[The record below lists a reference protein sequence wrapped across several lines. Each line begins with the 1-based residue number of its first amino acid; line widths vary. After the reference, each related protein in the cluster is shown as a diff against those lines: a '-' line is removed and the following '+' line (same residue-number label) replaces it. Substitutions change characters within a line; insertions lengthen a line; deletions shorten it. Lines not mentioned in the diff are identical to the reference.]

1 MQILIREGTLQD
13 LPFLYEMLYEAVY
26 WRLSVNRPSP
36 QDGLTKPEIA
46 RLIDGWGRENDTV
59 MIAESVIGQPVGAA
73 WYRYWNDNNHS
84 YGYISDEIP
93 VLVLALRM
101 DWRRQG
107 IGSTLL
113 FTLKQQACEQRVKY
127 LSLSVEKDNP
137 AHNLF
142 FRHGFR
148 PVGQVGNNLT
158 MMASIMS

>member
-26 WRLSVNRPSP
+26 WRQSVNRPSP
-36 QDGLTKPEIA
+36 QQGLAKTEIA
-46 RLIDGWGRENDTV
+46 RLIDDWGRESDTA
-59 MIAESVIGQPVGAA
+59 MIAESVIGQPLGAT
-73 WYRYWNDNNHS
+73 WYRYWTDNNHS

-93 VLVLALRM
+93 VLVIAMCM

-113 FTLKQQACEQRVKY
+113 FTLKQKACEQGVKY

-142 FRHGFR
+142 IQHGFQ
-148 PVGQVGNNLT
+148 PAGQVGNTLT
-158 MMASIMS
+158 MMASIKS